1 VTKNGNILWCR
12 SFPVYSGNYSIYDN
26 KPCNLVTIDGNVIA
40 SNISTPFPGTNYI
53 VTVKY
58 DQNGDTLWKKSYS
71 YGTSSYNS
79 LSSIC
84 EDYQGC
90 IYVFGTSGGS
100 PFIAGNFFV
109 ILKYSPSGKLL
120 KEIRNLDSSLP
131 SYYGSARDF
140 ILDNRGNMYMTSE
153 VMLTQNQ
160 GYEYGLTV
168 KYSAPVD
175 TVSENVYPSDYIL
188 YQNYPNP
195 FNASTSFEFELPRNS
210 FVNISVYNT
219 LGQKV
224 AVIINDNFEKGYHY
238 YNWNA
243 PGLSS
248 GIYFYI
254 FRAGDYSVIKKMA
267 LVK

>member
-1 VTKNGNILWCR
+1 
-12 SFPVYSGNYSIYDN
+12 
-26 KPCNLVTIDGNVIA
+26 
-40 SNISTPFPGTNYI
+40 
-53 VTVKY
+53 
-58 DQNGDTLWKKSYS
+58 
-71 YGTSSYNS
+71 
-79 LSSIC
+79 
-84 EDYQGC
+84 
-90 IYVFGTSGGS
+90 
-100 PFIAGNFFV
+100 
-109 ILKYSPSGKLL
+109 
-120 KEIRNLDSSLP
+120 
-131 SYYGSARDF
+131 
-140 ILDNRGNMYMTSE
+140 MYMTSE

-267 LVK
+267 ASPFLCGNNKQGWRASFDFILEAGNAVRIFA